1 MRPGLCPRLPG
12 RGASTQ
18 HERDDR
24 RTGMKRLRKG
34 LVVAAVALVMGSLA
48 AGCGGSGPVGA
59 AIKPASSRLP
69 PSRTAIPSR
78 SASIAP
84 PAPTAEAP
92 ATSQAPED
100 PAAAS
105 PAAAGGSGSSLLWL
119 WIVLA
124 AVVVI
129 GLIVWIARASGRR
142 SAAAAGWHSRVI
154 NTYAKGQAL
163 ADALGMAEARGAPA
177 AGEAAAGWA
186 GLQARADD
194 LTQELYSLRES
205 APSEEDRELVADAL
219 ASLQALRS
227 AMAEKQAAGGAGG
240 AGGARSP
247 EAAQVH
253 SRLMSFEASLRALR
267 APEEQLPRI

>member
-1 MRPGLCPRLPG
+1 M
-12 RGASTQ
+12 T
-18 HERDDR
+18 
-24 RTGMKRLRKG
+24 RLRKG
-34 LVVAAVALVMGSLA
+34 LAVAAMALVMGPLA
-48 AGCGGSGPVGA
+48 AGCGGSGPVGG
-59 AIKPASSRLP
+59 AIKTAISSLT
-69 PSRTAIPSR
+69 PSRTATPSLPSR

-84 PAPTAEAP
+84 PTPTAEAP
-92 ATSQAPED
+92 ATSQAPET

-105 PAAAGGSGSSLLWL
+105 PAAAGGSSSSLLWL

-142 SAAAAGWHSRVI
+142 SATAAGWHSRVI

-163 ADALGMAEARGAPA
+163 ADALRIVEAREAPA
-177 AGEAAAGWA
+177 AGEAAARWA

-205 APSEEDRELVADAL
+205 APREEDRDLAADAL

-227 AMAEKQAAGGAGG
+227 AMAEEQAAGG

-253 SRLMSFEASLRALR
+253 SRLMSFESSLRALR
-267 APEEQLPRI
+267 APEEQSPRI

>member
-1 MRPGLCPRLPG
+1 
-12 RGASTQ
+12 
-18 HERDDR
+18 
-24 RTGMKRLRKG
+24 MKRLRKG
-34 LVVAAVALVMGSLA
+34 LAVAAMALVMGSLA
-48 AGCGGSGPVGA
+48 AGCGGSGPVSGA
-59 AIKPASSRLP
+59 ISSLT
-69 PSRTAIPSR
+69 PSRTASLPSR
-78 SASIAP
+78 TASIAP
-84 PAPTAEAP
+84 SAPTAEAP
-92 ATSQAPED
+92 ATSQAPEN

-105 PAAAGGSGSSLLWL
+105 PAAAGESGSSLLWL
-119 WIVLA
+119 WILLA

-142 SAAAAGWHSRVI
+142 SATASGWHSRVI

-163 ADALGMAEARGAPA
+163 ADALRIAEARAAPA
-177 AGEAAAGWA
+177 AGEAAARWA

-205 APSEEDRELVADAL
+205 APHEEDRDLVADAL

-227 AMAEKQAAGGAGG
+227 AMAEEQAAGGAGG
-240 AGGARSP
+240 AGSP

>member
-1 MRPGLCPRLPG
+1 
-12 RGASTQ
+12 
-18 HERDDR
+18 
-24 RTGMKRLRKG
+24 
-34 LVVAAVALVMGSLA
+34 VAAVALVMGSLA
-48 AGCGGSGPVGA
+48 AGCGGSGPVGG
-59 AIKPASSRLP
+59 AIKTAISSLAPTRTASL
-69 PSRTAIPSR
+69 PSRTA
-78 SASIAP
+78 SIVP
-84 PAPTAEAP
+84 PAPTTEAP
-92 ATSQAPED
+92 ATSQAAEN

-154 NTYAKGQAL
+154 NTYAQGQAL

-177 AGEAAAGWA
+177 AGEAARWA

-205 APSEEDRELVADAL
+205 APHEEDRDMVADTL

-227 AMAEKQAAGGAGG
+227 AMAEQQAAGGAGG
-240 AGGARSP
+240 AHSP

-253 SRLMSFEASLRALR
+253 SRLMSFEASLHALR

>member
-1 MRPGLCPRLPG
+1 MR
-12 RGASTQ
+12 
-18 HERDDR
+18 
-24 RTGMKRLRKG
+24 RLRKG
-34 LVVAAVALVMGSLA
+34 LAVAAMALVVGPLA
-48 AGCGGSGPVGA
+48 AGCGGSGPVSG
-59 AIKPASSRLP
+59 AIKTAISSLT
-69 PSRTAIPSR
+69 PSRTASLPSR

-92 ATSQAPED
+92 APSQAPVT

-105 PAAAGGSGSSLLWL
+105 PAAAAESGSSLLWL
-119 WIVLA
+119 WILLA
-124 AVVVI
+124 AVAVI

-142 SAAAAGWHSRVI
+142 SATAAGWHSRVI

-163 ADALGMAEARGAPA
+163 ADALRIAEARGAPA
-177 AGEAAAGWA
+177 AGEAAARWS

-205 APSEEDRELVADAL
+205 APREEDRDLVADAL

-227 AMAEKQAAGGAGG
+227 AMAEEQAAGGAGG
-240 AGGARSP
+240 PRSP

-253 SRLMSFEASLRALR
+253 GRLMSFEASLRALQ